1 MQDAIILMPK
11 IPTSLTLLGND
22 AQHHVVLSNI
32 HYLGHG
38 AYNCIINI
46 HSNGF
51 SCEKAFGFDNDEYFL
66 SKLKDVLAHKSG
78 EAELMD
84 LQSDNF
90 LKIQA
95 FETNSLLISGL
106 ILEEQPLTQSLEF
119 AFTTRYVM
127 IERFVSEFASMVQSN
142 T

>member
-1 MQDAIILMPK
+1 V
-11 IPTSLTLLGND
+11 LT
-22 AQHHVVLSNI
+22 V
-32 HYLGHG
+32 
-38 AYNCIINI
+38 

-51 SCEKAFGFDNDEYFL
+51 SCKKEFGFDNDEYFL
-66 SKLKDVLAHKSG
+66 SRLKEVLAHKSG

-95 FETNSLLISGL
+95 FETDSLLISGL